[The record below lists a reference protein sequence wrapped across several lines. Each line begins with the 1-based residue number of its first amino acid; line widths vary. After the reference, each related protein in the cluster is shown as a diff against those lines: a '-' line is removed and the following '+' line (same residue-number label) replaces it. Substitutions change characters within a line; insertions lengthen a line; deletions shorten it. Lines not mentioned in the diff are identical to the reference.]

1 MQTEPHGDASRIPP
15 IRYLLVAWILVL
27 SAIAFLDRTNISIAG
42 VKIGQEFHIDNP
54 HLGWVF
60 SAFLVGYAAFQIPGG
75 VLARRFGPRG
85 VLALGLAWWGVF
97 TALTALVP
105 PQAAGALMVL
115 ILIRMALGAGE
126 AVMYPAAN
134 QFVERWFPMWERG
147 KANGIVF
154 GGVGLGSAIAPPLLT
169 AIMLRYGWQASFWF
183 CAALGL
189 AAGGVWYVAARNT
202 PEVHP
207 WVGAEELAM
216 IARGRGDRRDG
227 MALAM
232 GGTAGK
238 TPVPWRRIFTSRS
251 ILAITGSYFTYG
263 YVSWIF
269 FSWFYIYLSEVRGL
283 SLRSSAVYSIFPFAA
298 MSAGS
303 LLGGLLSDW
312 LARRFSERAGR
323 CFLPAFA
330 LALTALLLTAGS
342 RVHQAQAA
350 SLILAGGAGALY
362 LSQSCFWSVT
372 SNFAGTF
379 TGVVSGA
386 MNMGCQIGAAVTAS
400 LTPLIAARFGWQAS
414 FSTATALAI
423 LGAAAWLLVDPDA
436 RLDPGTPGRERI
448 FSTGW
453 AENQTTATA
462 TLTSQEEQRR

>member
-1 MQTEPHGDASRIPP
+1 MRTEPRANAPQTLP
-15 IRYLLVAWILVL
+15 IRYLLVVWILVL

-42 VKIGQEFHIDNP
+42 VKIGQDFRIDNP

-75 VLARRFGPRG
+75 VLVRRFGSRR
-85 VLALGLAWWGVF
+85 VLALGLVWWGVF

-105 PQAAGALMVL
+105 PRAPGALAEL

-134 QFVERWFPMWERG
+134 QFVERWFPAWERG
-147 KANGIVF
+147 RANGIVF

-169 AIMLRYGWQASFWF
+169 AIMLRYGWHASFWF
-183 CAALGL
+183 CAA
-189 AAGGVWYVAARNT
+189 AGVVAGAVWYAAARNT
-202 PEVHP
+202 PESHP
-207 WVGAEELAM
+207 WVRPEELAT
-216 IARGRGDRRDG
+216 IVRGRGDPRDG
-227 MALAM
+227 TALAL
-232 GGTAGK
+232 AEAVRK
-238 TPVPWRRIFTSRS
+238 APVPWGRILTSRS
-251 ILAITGSYFTYG
+251 ILAVTASYFTYG

-298 MSAGS
+298 MSVGS
-303 LLGGLLSDW
+303 LLGGVLSDW
-312 LARRFSERAGR
+312 LDRRFSARAGR

-330 LALTALLLTAGS
+330 LAMTALLLTAGS
-342 RVHQAQAA
+342 RVHEARAA

-400 LTPLIAARFGWQAS
+400 VTPLIAAHFGWQAS
-414 FSTATALAI
+414 FSTATVLAF
-423 LGAAAWLLVDPDA
+423 LGAAAWLLVDPHE
-436 RLDPGTPGRERI
+436 RLNPAPASEP
-448 FSTGW
+448 
-453 AENQTTATA
+453 
-462 TLTSQEEQRR
+462 